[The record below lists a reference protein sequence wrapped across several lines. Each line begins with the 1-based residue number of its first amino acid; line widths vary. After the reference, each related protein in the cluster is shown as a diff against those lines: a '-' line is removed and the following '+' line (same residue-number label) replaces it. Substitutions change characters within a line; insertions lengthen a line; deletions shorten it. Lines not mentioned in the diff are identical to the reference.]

1 MEISKVFLRFLSL
14 DFLSPRLNFTAS
26 CTSFPPSLSFTHSH
40 ILSFVW
46 HAITCI
52 WHIYNNNNMLLVD
65 NRHLGPPRSLIRTF
79 FFLLYVYVLYSYT
92 HIYIFIYL
100 YNPKKFSACVCIG
113 SVYVYVFSVYVF
125 LSVQRSWTPSIISF
139 IIVPTFPSLSSFSR
153 LLLDR
158 LSQSFSN
165 ASSNIRIITL
175 FASLLFIILSR
186 NRQSNSLALVE

>member
-1 MEISKVFLRFLSL
+1 
-14 DFLSPRLNFTAS
+14 
-26 CTSFPPSLSFTHSH
+26 
-40 ILSFVW
+40 
-46 HAITCI
+46 
-52 WHIYNNNNMLLVD
+52 MLLVD

-79 FFLLYVYVLYSYT
+79 FFLYVYVLYSYT

-100 YNPKKFSACVCIG
+100 YNPKKFSVCVCIG
-113 SVYVYVFSVYVF
+113 SVYVYVTSVYVF

-139 IIVPTFPSLSSFSR
+139 IIVPIFLSLSSFSR

-175 FASLLFIILSR
+175 FASLLFTILSR
-186 NRQSNSLALVE
+186 NRQSILLLSSSNNYDSLRSD

>member
-1 MEISKVFLRFLSL
+1 
-14 DFLSPRLNFTAS
+14 
-26 CTSFPPSLSFTHSH
+26 
-40 ILSFVW
+40 
-46 HAITCI
+46 
-52 WHIYNNNNMLLVD
+52 MLLVD

-100 YNPKKFSACVCIG
+100 YNPKKFSVCVCIG
-113 SVYVYVFSVYVF
+113 SVYVYVFSVYVFSVYVF

-139 IIVPTFPSLSSFSR
+139 IIVPIFLSLSSFSR

-175 FASLLFIILSR
+175 FASLLFITLSR